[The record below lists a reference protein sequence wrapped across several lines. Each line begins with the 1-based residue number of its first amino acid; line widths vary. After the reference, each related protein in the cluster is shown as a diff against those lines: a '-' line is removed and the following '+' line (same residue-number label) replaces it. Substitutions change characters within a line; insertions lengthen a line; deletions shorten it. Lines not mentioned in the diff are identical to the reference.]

1 MKEKTF
7 KGFTKGQIESVF
19 DQLNMYGMEL
29 IFSTVEAWQ
38 YDHSE
43 DASILREAY
52 DDMFELKKN
61 DSNEENR
68 KRITDRRRL
77 MKSLIGLS
85 DNEFNFVDALL
96 ELDPDDVFVNN
107 PYYDESDYES
117 HVIYKFKNEKPY
129 TITIDNGV
137 WVIKGEEIEKL
148 FKMTK
153 FTEDEGVIRFA
164 RKLKGMG
171 VEEALEDAGA
181 QRGDD
186 VQILDYVF
194 TFKE

>member
-1 MKEKTF
+1 MEEKTF

-52 DDMFELKKN
+52 DDMLELKEN
-61 DSNEENR
+61 DPNEENR
-68 KRITDRRRL
+68 KKITDRRRL

-107 PYYDESDYES
+107 PYYDESDYGDVSVTSEQD
-117 HVIYKFKNEKPY
+117 I
-129 TITIDNGV
+129 
-137 WVIKGEEIEKL
+137 
-148 FKMTK
+148 
-153 FTEDEGVIRFA
+153 
-164 RKLKGMG
+164 LKEF
-171 VEEALEDAGA
+171 VEEAKIEREKNRIKEYVPNTAKKFNLRFRRSFDKNRPEDGFSP
-181 QRGDD
+181 
-186 VQILDYVF
+186 YSF
-194 TFKE
+194 